1 MHPPHLLTTSLL
13 LPFISAQNTSASAP
27 TYLLAPALLTH
38 NNHTIIQCW
47 NLTSPFTRSS
57 TPGVTGA
64 QVATVANTT
73 NLAYNILLPRFSG
86 GLHTAP
92 VPQLVHFIS
101 GLAHVTLPQDSATDL
116 WIVGGR
122 GGVLLAV
129 DKTREGHVTSYPG
142 DAETVAIIAP
152 FEDGVVPE
160 YSVVKEG
167 PCEGLQTFV

>member
-13 LPFISAQNTSASAP
+13 LPLISAQNTSTP
-27 TYLLAPALLTH
+27 TYVLAPALLTH
-38 NNHTIIQCW
+38 NNRTIIQCW

-57 TPGVTGA
+57 TPGVIGA

-73 NLAYNILLPRFSG
+73 NLAYTILPPRFHG

-101 GLAHVTLPQDSATDL
+101 GLAHVTLPQDPATDL

-122 GGVLLAV
+122 GGVLFAV
-129 DKTREGHVTSYPG
+129 DTTGEGHVTSYPS

-160 YSVVKEG
+160 FSVVKEG
-167 PCEGLQTFV
+167 PCGGLQTFVQ